1 MGFRAV
7 SPSHLVV
14 ASLLS
19 GRPNGPG
26 RLDLPPA
33 MTNDLGLG
41 KDAQLSSTRRAMS
54 DPIILIPAR
63 LAATRLPNKPLA
75 DIGGE
80 PMIVH
85 VWRRAVEAGIGP
97 VAVAT
102 DSREIADA
110 VARAGGR
117 GGHDAGGSRFWLRP
131 HLRSC
136 GKARP

>member
-1 MGFRAV
+1 
-7 SPSHLVV
+7 
-14 ASLLS
+14 
-19 GRPNGPG
+19 
-26 RLDLPPA
+26 
-33 MTNDLGLG
+33 
-41 KDAQLSSTRRAMS
+41 MS
-54 DPIILIPAR
+54 DPLILIPAR

-102 DSREIADA
+102 DSREIAEA
-110 VARAGGR
+110 VAGAGGR
-117 GGHDAGGSRFWLRP
+117 AVHDPGRSCLRLRP
-131 HLRSC
+131 DLRGC